1 MRSFAP
7 MPPIIRNPAPA
18 VTATGEAATLLDSIR
33 KLANEGKSAEAKIAC
48 EQYLKRYEPVASVFY
63 WLGLL
68 SEVGGDVLGAQGSY
82 RKALY
87 LQPQHPEALAQ
98 LAALLAAQGDSAG
111 ARRLQERAA
120 RGVNKEGR
128 NR

>member
-1 MRSFAP
+1 
-7 MPPIIRNPAPA
+7 
-18 VTATGEAATLLDSIR
+18 VGEAATLLDDIR
-33 KLANEGKSAEAKIAC
+33 RLANEGKSAEAKVAC
-48 EQYLKRYEPVASVFY
+48 EQYLKRYEPVARVFY

-68 SEVGGDVLGAQGSY
+68 SEVGGDVAGAQGFY

-87 LQPQHPEALAQ
+87 LEPQHPETLAQ
-98 LAALLAAQGDSAG
+98 LAALLAAQGDLAG